1 MEIRRLKADEFEQAI
16 QLADQ
21 TFRDQEHTSMGQAFP
36 HVFSTELGQS
46 FGAFDG
52 ETLVSFMGLVPAT
65 LQIGSATLTVF
76 SIGSVCTHENY
87 RQQGISTKILQ
98 EIYRYTDQAAASLLF
113 VSGDRGM
120 YMRNDC
126 YHFGKVSNYTIS
138 QTKCDYGG
146 DISQA
151 QSEDIF
157 QIDSIRRATKV
168 RFNSSIWEWRVL
180 LEAGAF
186 PSIFKMKQAL
196 YVASRDGVIEGYA
209 VMGLPIASS
218 TQQQAIVT
226 EWGGDTKVVYEI
238 FQNILAQGLMKEIG
252 LTIPWHEKFCEEL
265 NQHPYED
272 QRNSGTIHI
281 VNATRLLEQLL
292 PYIYEKNIQVAQSLT
307 IETLEDNHV
316 ILHYSGTKITLT
328 PEDLVTLLFV
338 PQENDLLGELQ
349 TVFPI
354 PLPYTE
360 GMYYV

>member
-1 MEIRRLKADEFEQAI
+1 
-16 QLADQ
+16 
-21 TFRDQEHTSMGQAFP
+21 
-36 HVFSTELGQS
+36 
-46 FGAFDG
+46 
-52 ETLVSFMGLVPAT
+52 
-65 LQIGSATLTVF
+65 
-76 SIGSVCTHENY
+76 
-87 RQQGISTKILQ
+87 
-98 EIYRYTDQAAASLLF
+98 
-113 VSGDRGM
+113 M

-168 RFNSSIWEWRVL
+168 GLTAVFGNGGFF

-265 NQHPYED
+265 NQHPMRIKGILERFILSMPQDCWSNCCLIYMRKIFKLHKVL
-272 QRNSGTIHI
+272 QLKRWKTI
-281 VNATRLLEQLL
+281 
-292 PYIYEKNIQVAQSLT
+292 
-307 IETLEDNHV
+307 
-316 ILHYSGTKITLT
+316 
-328 PEDLVTLLFV
+328 
-338 PQENDLLGELQ
+338 
-349 TVFPI
+349 
-354 PLPYTE
+354 
-360 GMYYV
+360 M